1 MPATKKPMSVE
12 WMCTHCGQKIARGAS
27 TGRPMPG
34 ICPRRTNKQP
44 HRWVKNR
51 TF

>member
-1 MPATKKPMSVE
+1 MAIAKKPTTVE
-12 WMCTHCGQKIARGAS
+12 WMCTHCGQRFPKSVDA
-27 TGRPMPG
+27 GRPMPG